1 VKPAA
6 WARRLPWSIVLLA
19 TALVA
24 LGWLAIARYDEL
36 AGHSSRWLRQ
46 QVLWSALALPAML
59 AISAANYR
67 VLCRYSFAVYA
78 AALGLLVAVY
88 FFPAVNAAHRWI
100 RLGPVGI
107 QPSEFA
113 KVAFVLV
120 LAKYL
125 MYRDNYRRLPGLMG
139 PLGLALLPVV
149 LILREPDL
157 GTAAVFLPVL
167 FAMLFVAGARRRDLV
182 AVLLA
187 GLAVCPLL
195 WNQMSREQKSRVTAL
210 LDQPA
215 AGEEPGD
222 DAYHL
227 YRAKQ
232 MRALGG
238 IWGSA
243 LGGTADGDPPSLRLP
258 YARNDFIAC
267 VVGERFGLVGLAVLL
282 GAFGLLVHRA
292 AGIAAATRE
301 PFGRLVAAGVAA
313 LLAVEFVVNVGM
325 TVGLLPVTGL
335 SLPLVSYGGS
345 GLLAHAIAL
354 GLLLSVGARP
364 GYEVTAEPFRY
375 AAGKRL
381 SDCAT
386 HPSGR

>member
-1 VKPAA
+1 VKPAD
-6 WARRLPWSIVLLA
+6 WTRRLPWTIVLLA
-19 TALVA
+19 AALTA
-24 LGWLAIARYDEL
+24 LGWLAIARYGEL
-36 AGHSSRWLRQ
+36 ADQSSRWLRQ
-46 QVLWSALALPAML
+46 QLLWSAVGLPAML

-67 VLCRYSFAVYA
+67 VLCRYSYAVYA
-78 AALGLLVAVY
+78 ASIGLLAAVY
-88 FFPAVNAAHRWI
+88 FFPPVNGAHRWI
-100 RLGPVGI
+100 RLGPMGL

-113 KVAFVLV
+113 KLAFVLV
-120 LAKYL
+120 LARYL
-125 MYRDNYRRLPGLMG
+125 MYRDNYRWLPGLMA
-139 PLGLALLPVV
+139 PLGLALLPVL

-167 FAMLFVAGARRRDLV
+167 FAMLFVAGARRRDLA

-195 WNQMSREQKSRVTAL
+195 WTQMSREQKSRVTAL

-215 AGEEPGD
+215 AGEEPDD

-243 LGGTADGDPPSLRLP
+243 LSGTADDAPPALHLP
-258 YARNDFIAC
+258 YARNDFVLC
-267 VVGERFGLVGLAVLL
+267 VLGERLGLVGIAVVL
-282 GAFGLLVHRA
+282 GAFALLVHRA
-292 AGIAAATRE
+292 VGIAAATRE

-313 LLAVEFVVNVGM
+313 LLAVEVAVNAGM

-345 GLLAHAIAL
+345 GLLAHCLAL

-375 AAGKRL
+375 AAGV
-381 SDCAT
+381 
-386 HPSGR
+386 H